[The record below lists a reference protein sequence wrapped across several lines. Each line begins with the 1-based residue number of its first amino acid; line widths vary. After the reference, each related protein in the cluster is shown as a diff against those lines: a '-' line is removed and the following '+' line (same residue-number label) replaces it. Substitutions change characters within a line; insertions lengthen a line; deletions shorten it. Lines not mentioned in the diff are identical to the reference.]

1 MDIGIRPT
9 KPAAEN
15 RSAPGLA
22 STSRNGLPRRCSRSL
37 TCVTMSLASAMTVY
51 QAHPAFFRTW

>member
-1 MDIGIRPT
+1 MAEASGIVTQVRPNMDIGIRPT

-22 STSRNGLPRRCSRSL
+22 STSRNGLPGRCSRSL
-37 TCVTMSLASAMTVY
+37 ASGK
-51 QAHPAFFRTW
+51 HR